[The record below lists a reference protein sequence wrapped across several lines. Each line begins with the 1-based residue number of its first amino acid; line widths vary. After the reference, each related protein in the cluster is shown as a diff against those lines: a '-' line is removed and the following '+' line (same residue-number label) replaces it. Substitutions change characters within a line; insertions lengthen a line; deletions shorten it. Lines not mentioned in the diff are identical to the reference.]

1 MNMVKYQL
9 DLNLQFHKYCEDFN
23 EQHLQD
29 LPEQKLPSLNST

>member
-9 DLNLQFHKYCEDFN
+9 DLNLQFHKYCGDFN

-29 LPEQKLPSLNST
+29 LPEQKLPSLNLT